1 MLISLRN
8 SGAKNIRQTKVISD
22 EVAEKILKSSDISS
36 TDFFFKDNEIEM
48 FVVPYVVPELLQM
61 QKNKT
66 FHGDIFYVIDLVIGK
81 TMYKLK
87 YDVGV
92 KPDFFKVLFKFFYP
106 DQAEK
111 QIEELI

>member
-1 MLISLRN
+1 MLISLRS
-8 SGAKNIRQTKVISD
+8 SGAKYIYQSRVISD
-22 EVAEKILKSSDISS
+22 DIAEKILKSSDISS
-36 TDFFFKDNEIEM
+36 TDFFFKENEIEM
-48 FVVPYVVPELLQM
+48 FVVPFVVPELLQM

-66 FHGDIFYVIDLVIGK
+66 FHGDIFYSIDLIVGK
-81 TMYKLK
+81 IKYRLK
-87 YDVGV
+87 YNAEV